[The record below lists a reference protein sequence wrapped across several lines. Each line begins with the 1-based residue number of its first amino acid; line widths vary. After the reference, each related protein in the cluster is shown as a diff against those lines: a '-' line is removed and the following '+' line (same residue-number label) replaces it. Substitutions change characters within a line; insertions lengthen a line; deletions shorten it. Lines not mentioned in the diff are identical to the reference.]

1 MKNNILRS
9 ALLYVLGTTI
19 TFVFYGLL
27 GFVFNIIM
35 GFLGA
40 AKLDWLYRIFVFIFY
55 IFVLNFTFYG
65 SHKSKKRY
73 VNTLPRDKCISY
85 KEDFILF
92 IKQEGIPVLFL
103 YIVTISLQIFV
114 FQFTKGYLQAF
125 FVLPAALSVD
135 FKNIWVGWAV
145 CVLAFTIG
153 YGGLSVFVRRKIKK
167 MKIRKVQQNAG
178 TNDRQRN
185 KTDSLLSKRCGVIPM
200 VSEFGSCKTSGQ
212 PGRTIYFKA
221 LT

>member
-9 ALLYVLGTTI
+9 VLLYVLGTTL
-19 TFVFYGLL
+19 TFVFYGLF
-27 GFVFNIIM
+27 GFIFNIVM

-40 AKLDWLYRIFVFIFY
+40 AKLDWLYRIFIFIFY

-65 SHKSKKRY
+65 FDKSKKRY

-92 IKQEGIPVLFL
+92 IKQEGVPVLLL
-103 YIVTISLQIFV
+103 YIATISLQIFV

-153 YGGLSVFVRRKIKK
+153 YGGLSVFVRRKI
-167 MKIRKVQQNAG
+167 RKNRYEYLFENNGQETGKNEPV
-178 TNDRQRN
+178 TN
-185 KTDSLLSKRCGVIPM
+185 
-200 VSEFGSCKTSGQ
+200 
-212 PGRTIYFKA
+212 
-221 LT
+221 

>member
-9 ALLYVLGTTI
+9 VLLYVLGTTL

-27 GFVFNIIM
+27 GFIFNIVM

-40 AKLDWLYRIFVFIFY
+40 ADLDWLSRIFIFIFY
-55 IFVLNFTFYG
+55 IFVLDFTFYG
-65 SHKSKKRY
+65 FDKSKKRY

-153 YGGLSVFVRRKIKK
+153 YGGISVFVRRKI
-167 MKIRKVQQNAG
+167 RKNRYEYLFENNSQETGKNEHV
-178 TNDRQRN
+178 TN
-185 KTDSLLSKRCGVIPM
+185 
-200 VSEFGSCKTSGQ
+200 
-212 PGRTIYFKA
+212 
-221 LT
+221 